1 MKSPIKIILIIFA
14 ILQFLIVLYITFPSI
29 PKKLKTETLGGQYV
43 LEDLSLSFDLDSNNY
58 EIVSE
63 DENLEDGRNT
73 IILAKPEDKDRVY
86 LSQILDKKYPEF
98 LNEKFSTLQNP
109 FQSRFAINLN
119 KKGIKESYQKGTPE
133 QKEFKDMK
141 IQIYE
146 GEDRKFILTQFI
158 FNDGSIDYTA
168 EGYIGNNYYAID
180 PSEKSNLEIIL
191 RFMETA
197 TVIQN

>member
-14 ILQFLIVLYITFPSI
+14 VLQFLIVLYITFPSI
-29 PKKLKTETLGGQYV
+29 PKKLKTETQGGQYV

-73 IILAKPEDKDRVY
+73 IILAKPEGNDTVY
-86 LSQILDKKYPEF
+86 VSQILDKRYKEH
-98 LNEKFSTLQNP
+98 LNEVFSTLQNP
-109 FQSRFAINLN
+109 FKNRSAVNLN
-119 KKGIKESYQKGTPE
+119 KREIAESYKKGSPE
-133 QKEFKDMK
+133 QREFKDMK

-146 GEDRKFILTQFI
+146 GEDRKFILALFI

-168 EGYIGNNYYAID
+168 EGYIGNNYYAFD